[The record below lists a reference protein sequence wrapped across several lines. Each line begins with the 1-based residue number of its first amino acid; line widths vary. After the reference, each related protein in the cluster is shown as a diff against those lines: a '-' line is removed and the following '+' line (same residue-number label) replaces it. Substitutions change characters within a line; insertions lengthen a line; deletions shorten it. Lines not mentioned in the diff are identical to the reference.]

1 LRIGNKKGGEQNL
14 TIPIAATAFSAAEK
28 SVEVLFGG
36 RFLACFP
43 NGCRV
48 IVPVQCDADW
58 LRELFAAVR
67 DTAGLIPNIPEAG
80 SSC

>member
-1 LRIGNKKGGEQNL
+1 MSKVAVPPVAVAGAGSPGTSRLE
-14 TIPIAATAFSAAEK
+14 S
-28 SVEVLFGG
+28 SVDLQTVSRTGCEVVL
-36 RFLACFP
+36 P

-48 IVPVQCDADW
+48 IVPVQCDAEW

-67 DTAGLIPNIPEAG
+67 DTTGLIPNIPEAG